1 MKKLTDFRKTVDLR
15 LDFVSL
21 LAVIS
26 NSSNLLGSM
35 ACLLLY
41 PCASQQSRR
50 GFYTSIRDH
59 QPSHVTTTHGM
70 LSCPLFKVLQCMYW
84 SSSQH
89 EWRNNL
95 VFYVFFFF
103 FFFVFFL
110 GDAQSATERNPSE
123 MEAFSGSFP
132 DYLWEKVSCVY
143 TCGVFVSCAQLPLT
157 C

>member
-1 MKKLTDFRKTVDLR
+1 
-15 LDFVSL
+15 
-21 LAVIS
+21 
-26 NSSNLLGSM
+26 M

-41 PCASQQSRR
+41 PCASLQRRR

-59 QPSHVTTTHGM
+59 QASHVTTTHGV
-70 LSCPLFKVLQCMYW
+70 LNRPLFKVVQCMYW

-103 FFFVFFL
+103 FL

-123 MEAFSGSFP
+123 MEAFSGSFQ
-132 DYLWEKVSCVY
+132 DYLWEKFSCVY
-143 TCGVFVSCAQLPLT
+143 ICGVFVSCAQLLLT